1 MARYRC
7 TVKMKD
13 KNGNEKYAT
22 VTVTADMDLAAMKL
36 AENKAL
42 TQTPSC
48 VSASCIKMI
57 RSDVL
62 ARHVIFGVD

>member
-1 MARYRC
+1 
-7 TVKMKD
+7 MKD

-36 AENKAL
+36 AENQAL
-42 TQTPSC
+42 AQTPSC

-57 RSDVL
+57 RE
-62 ARHVIFGVD
+62 

>member
-1 MARYRC
+1 
-7 TVKMKD
+7 MKD

-57 RSDVL
+57 RE
-62 ARHVIFGVD
+62 

>member
-1 MARYRC
+1 MQGFLLETETMARYRC

-36 AENKAL
+36 AANMAL
-42 TQTPSC
+42 AQTPSC
-48 VSASCIKMI
+48 VSAACIKLV
-57 RSDVL
+57 RQ
-62 ARHVIFGVD
+62 